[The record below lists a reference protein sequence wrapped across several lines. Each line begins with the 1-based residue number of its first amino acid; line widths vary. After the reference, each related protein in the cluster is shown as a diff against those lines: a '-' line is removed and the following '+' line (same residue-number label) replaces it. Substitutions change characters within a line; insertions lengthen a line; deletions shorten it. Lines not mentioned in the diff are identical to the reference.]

1 MRVVELRGPT
11 QLSGI
16 CMKTFP
22 HPGREIDI

>member
-1 MRVVELRGPT
+1 MGVVELRGPT

-22 HPGREIDI
+22 HPGTETDI